1 MATKSGQVK
10 KTQLEAF
17 SRPRVDGIIAISIDE
32 GDELLEAHLTDGT
45 ANVIIASSSGVCIR
59 FNESD
64 ARPMGRN
71 TRGVRG
77 IKLEKGAEVIGMIV
91 VDDEARDI
99 LTISARGYGKR
110 TALDEYRLQS
120 RGGKGIIAQK
130 TTAKTGPIVAI
141 KGVLEQNDLM
151 VSTINGIM
159 IRMDIASISR
169 LGRNTQGVRII
180 KLRDGDSIADVTK
193 IIVEDDQDGEGTSPE
208 GDAGPDAANDAPP
221 VSED

>member
-1 MATKSGQVK
+1 
-10 KTQLEAF
+10 
-17 SRPRVDGIIAISIDE
+17 
-32 GDELLEAHLTDGT
+32 
-45 ANVIIASSSGVCIR
+45 
-59 FNESD
+59 
-64 ARPMGRN
+64 MGRN

-77 IKLEKGAEVIGMIV
+77 IKLEEGAEVIGMIV

-110 TALDEYRLQS
+110 TTLDEYRLQS

-193 IIVEDDQDGEGTSPE
+193 IIVEEDQDGEGTSHE
-208 GDAGPDAANDAPP
+208 GAADPDAANDTP
-221 VSED
+221 SSIED